1 MAEGLVIRNMN
12 KDDLS
17 QMHAWVVD
25 EGWQPGDTDLS
36 VFFEALPECFWVGEL
51 GGEIVSMISL
61 VSYASGQF
69 GFVGYY
75 IVRPDKR

>member
-1 MAEGLVIRNMN
+1 MLLPLFACHRRIKMAEGLVIRNMN

-36 VFFEALPECFWVGEL
+36 VFFGEL
-51 GGEIVSMISL
+51 QIS
-61 VSYASGQF
+61 V
-69 GFVGYY
+69 
-75 IVRPDKR
+75 